1 MKILSSAFAILI
13 SLLGGTVLSVEVV
26 YCQPRTVNY
35 TITEWNASGSFTF
48 EAGMAQNPS
57 TNQLEGYVRMVTSDN
72 EVIEINP
79 QVLGSLITQLE
90 TGTPS
95 VPGTPPSIS
104 KNTTAVAA
112 QVAKLRDL
120 KAAFEDQTRM
130 QNIINQLQSGA
141 ALSSFNWSYVLSTI
155 RGLQAHINGTIN

>member
-1 MKILSSAFAILI
+1 MKTLSCAFAILI
-13 SLLGGTVLSVEVV
+13 SLLGGTVFSAEAV
-26 YCQPRTVNY
+26 YSQMHTVNY

-48 EAGMAQNPS
+48 DAGMAENPS
-57 TNQLEGYVRMVTSDN
+57 TNQMEGYVRMVTSDN

-95 VPGTPPSIS
+95 VPGVPPSLS

-120 KAAFEDQTRM
+120 KAVFEDQTRM
-130 QNIINQLQSGA
+130 QTIINQLQSGA

-155 RGLQAHINGTIN
+155 RGLQAHTSGTIN